1 MPNPFRYPV
10 PAETVRVQTDEKRS
24 RFLTTIE
31 RAESPEAA
39 KAFVDKIKAEF
50 PDARHNC
57 WSFVAGKPG
66 DLQLCGMSDDGEP
79 RGTAGKPM
87 LNILS
92 TCGIGEIAVVVTR
105 YFGGIKLGTGGL
117 VRAYSAAVQA
127 ALRELKTV
135 EAVQTRSLDLSV
147 PFEHEHNLRHRLQQ
161 LDLSVD
167 NLQYSDRAT
176 LTAKFPIDKIDDQI
190 DQLRVHFPQTLKI
203 CEKGRPEGDLDSDA
217 DKI

>member
-1 MPNPFRYPV
+1 MSNPFRYPV

-24 RFLTTIE
+24 RFLATVE
-31 RAESPEAA
+31 RVTSPDAA
-39 KAFVDKIKAEF
+39 KEFVDRIKAEF

-57 WSFVAGKPG
+57 WSFVAGAPG
-66 DLQLCGMSDDGEP
+66 DLQKCGMSDDGEP

-127 ALRELKTV
+127 ALAELKTV
-135 EAVQTRSLDLSV
+135 EAVQTQSVELSV
-147 PFEHEHNLRHRLQQ
+147 PFELEHNLRHRLQQ
-161 LDLSVD
+161 LDLAVTD
-167 NLQYSDRAT
+167 LQYTEHVT
-176 LTAKFPIDKIDDQI
+176 LTAPFPVDQI
-190 DQLRVHFPQTLKI
+190 DEKLDQLRAHFPQKLI
-203 CEKGRPEGDLDSDA
+203 ISDER
-217 DKI
+217 